1 MHEADALQRQLDEHD
16 MSARSLQLELS
27 QQRASVATLRERLEE
42 ATGASASPNAAVAAS
57 ATGTSQQQQQDVD
70 YERLLQQLQLARHN
84 LVACTEKL
92 EGTSPLQHSGCW
104 NISQGQRCRS

>member
-1 MHEADALQRQLDEHD
+1 

-42 ATGASASPNAAVAAS
+42 AVAES

-104 NISQGQRCRS
+104 NISQGPRCRS